1 MLADVF
7 TNYGSPERGMAAI
20 RVLRAVGLDVT
31 LSPAMAD
38 GRAAMSQGMM
48 ETAERQARLLAPVL
62 KRYLDEGR
70 KIVVLEPSVLAMLRF
85 DFTHLLNDPP
95 TQALLAQNSFEP
107 LEVLWGVAQELQLD
121 LAQIFP
127 ASRCPQGTQIF
138 YHSHCQQRT
147 CNSATQ
153 TAEVLRAAGF
163 DVVTSSVECCGMAG
177 SFGYKREYYELSM
190 AVGEDLF
197 AQVRRAEQESGPRIL
212 VASGTSCHEQL
223 WAGLG
228 REVFH
233 PAELL
238 ASTLA

>member
-1 MLADVF
+1 MLRRFV
-7 TNYGSPERGMAAI
+7 
-20 RVLRAVGLDVT
+20 
-31 LSPAMAD
+31 
-38 GRAAMSQGMM
+38 
-48 ETAERQARLLAPVL
+48 
-62 KRYLDEGR
+62 DEGR
-70 KIVVLEPSVLAMLRF
+70 KIVVLEPSVLAMLRR
-85 DFTHLLNDPP
+85 DFKHLLDGDD
-95 TQALLAQNSFEP
+95 TESLLAENSFEA
-107 LEVLWGVAQELQLD
+107 LEYLWRIAQEQRLD

-127 ASRCPQGTQIF
+127 AARSPHGTRLF

-153 TAEVLRAAGF
+153 TIDVLRAAGF

-197 AQVRRAEQESGPRIL
+197 AQVRRADEEGGARTL
-212 VASGTSCHEQL
+212 VASGISCHEQL
-223 WAGLG
+223 LAGMG

-238 ASTLA
+238 ASTLR

>member
-1 MLADVF
+1 M
-7 TNYGSPERGMAAI
+7 
-20 RVLRAVGLDVT
+20 
-31 LSPAMAD
+31 
-38 GRAAMSQGMM
+38 
-48 ETAERQARLLAPVL
+48 
-62 KRYLDEGR
+62 
-70 KIVVLEPSVLAMLRF
+70 LEPSVLAMLRF
-85 DFTHLLNDPP
+85 DFKHLLDDPG
-95 TQALLAQNSFEP
+95 TAGACWRRTALSRWKCCGESRRRP
-107 LEVLWGVAQELQLD
+107 QLD
-121 LAQIFP
+121 LAQIFA
-127 ASRCPQGTQIF
+127 ASRCPQGTRLF

-153 TAEVLRAAGF
+153 TIEVLRAAGF

-197 AQVRRAEQESGPRIL
+197 AQVRRAEEEGGPRTL

-223 WAGLG
+223 SAGLG